1 MIVFF
6 FFLSEV
12 NSVNR
17 TSLLSNVNRK
27 TALFINGRLLCKWTA
42 VFLLSKTDS
51 EKPHNTPTLKM
62 IPILYVQCH
71 YF

>member
-1 MIVFF
+1 MVG
-6 FFLSEV
+6 FLKSEV

-27 TALFINGRLLCKWTA
+27 TALFINGQLLCKWTV
-42 VFLLSKTDS
+42 VFLLSKIDS
-51 EKPHNTPTLKM
+51 EKPHNTPSLKM